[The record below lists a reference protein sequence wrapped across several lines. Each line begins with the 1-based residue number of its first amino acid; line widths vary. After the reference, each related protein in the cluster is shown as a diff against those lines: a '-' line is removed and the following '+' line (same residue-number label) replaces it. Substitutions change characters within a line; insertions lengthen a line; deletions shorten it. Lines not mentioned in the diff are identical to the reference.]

1 MIFPDASN
9 LLKAPAGQQGR
20 TKVLRWR
27 CFSPVIEDLTSQ
39 HVATDAPAVDPV
51 PFAQPVMPELLRVE
65 VIDLETG
72 VVDICRLLDRSG
84 SDEKRLFNL

>member
-1 MIFPDASN
+1 
-9 LLKAPAGQQGR
+9 
-20 TKVLRWR
+20 
-27 CFSPVIEDLTSQ
+27 
-39 HVATDAPAVDPV
+39 
-51 PFAQPVMPELLRVE
+51 MPELLRVE